1 MRENML
7 FSREICTAGKKN
19 PRKSSLMFHSNPNID
34 IFVLLA
40 GSVVNNTSERTSY
53 FFYFEL
59 WLEDNLYTDLWL
71 FVMII

>member
-19 PRKSSLMFHSNPNID
+19 SGKSSLDLKWLQAPCGMFHSNPNID
-34 IFVLLA
+34 LFVRLV

-59 WLEDNLYTDLWL
+59 
-71 FVMII
+71 